1 LFAGITILN
10 FDNAPVEQPPGSDL
24 STGGDEQKAF
34 FMSGSLRWRP
44 TSRLS
49 IQIRPFSSIRQSAVF
64 ETSTFR
70 QTGFRLSARQTFNK
84 RVFAQGRFS
93 YINDNFEAGR
103 TDNRLRWRM
112 GLGYRTV
119 KWLGFRLDYI
129 FSKRFSTESE
139 FEFYSNTI
147 MFTVQGLLGA
157 SID

>member
-1 LFAGITILN
+1 LN
-10 FDNAPVEQPPGSDL
+10 W
-24 STGGDEQKAF
+24 
-34 FMSGSLRWRP
+34 MP
-44 TSRLS
+44 TPRLS
-49 IQIRPFSSIRQSAVF
+49 IQITPFSSIVQSAVF
-64 ETSTFR
+64 DTSTFR
-70 QTGFRLSARQTFNK
+70 STGFRLSAKQTFNK
-84 RVFAQGRFS
+84 RVFAQGRFT
-93 YINDNFEAGR
+93 YINDDFEGGR

-129 FSKRFSTESE
+129 FAKRFSTESQ